1 MAIVKAPLF
10 SLGAKGKL
18 GDSLVYSSW
27 KGVNTA
33 RVYTVPANPKTT
45 AQIAQRDILT
55 QAVDT
60 WQVCQNTDLVKTAWN
75 VAASNSGKPQSG
87 FNLYVSHLSRLAK
100 AVGNEEISSNLQ
112 IYSGSTSSNLSLLE
126 EITVPSF
133 KPSVFTHFTDG
144 STGTELHFAE
154 FFQPE
159 YTFPF
164 ESTAAFAPGEYY
176 QSRVVYDGVQY
187 NLSGVVLYDN

>member
-45 AQIAQRDILT
+45 AQIAQRDLLT
-55 QAVDT
+55 QAVDR
-60 WQVCQNTDLVKTAWN
+60 WQVTQNTDLVKTAWN

-87 FNLYVSHLSRLAK
+87 FNFYVSHLSRLAK
-100 AVGNEEISSNLQ
+100 AVGDEPLTSDLQ

-126 EITVPSF
+126 EKPNSPF
-133 KPSVFTHFTDG
+133 KPSVFTHFADG
-144 STGTELHFAE
+144 ETGTEIHFAE
-154 FFQPE
+154 FFNTE
-159 YTFPF
+159 EFSSV
-164 ESTAAFAPGEYY
+164 ESTAALTSGKYY
-176 QSRVVYDGVQY
+176 QFRVVEDGVQY
-187 NLSGVVLYDN
+187 NLSGVVLFDD

>member
-60 WQVCQNTDLVKTAWN
+60 WQVSQNTDLVKTAWN

-100 AVGNEEISSNLQ
+100 IVGDEELASDLQ
-112 IYSGSTSSNLSLLE
+112 IYSGPTSSNLSLLE
-126 EITVPSF
+126 EIMAEHL
-133 KPSVFTHFTDG
+133 KPSVFTGFGDG
-144 STGTELHFAE
+144 TTGTELHFAE
-154 FFQPE
+154 FFHPD
-159 YTFPF
+159 THPSV
-164 ESTAAFAPGEYY
+164 ESTTALTSGKYY
-176 QSRVVYDGVQY
+176 QFRIVKDGVQY
-187 NLSGVVLYDN
+187 NLSGVVLFED

>member
-60 WQVCQNTDLVKTAWN
+60 WQVSQNTDLVKTAWN

-100 AVGNEEISSNLQ
+100 VLGDEQSTCGLQ
-112 IYSGSTSSNLSLLE
+112 IYSGSTASNLSLLE
-126 EITVPSF
+126 EQEMSTL
-133 KPSVFTHFTDG
+133 KPSVFTHFAD
-144 STGTELHFAE
+144 GTEGTQLYFAE
-154 FFQPE
+154 FWHPN
-159 YTFPF
+159 THPSF
-164 ESTAAFAPGEYY
+164 ESLNPFTSGKYY
-176 QSRVVYDGVQY
+176 QFRVVEDGVQY

>member
-60 WQVCQNTDLVKTAWN
+60 WQVTQNTDLVKTAWN

-112 IYSGSTSSNLSLLE
+112 IYSGPSSSNLSLLE
-126 EITVPSF
+126 EITVPPF
-133 KPSVFTHFTDG
+133 KPSVFTHFGD
-144 STGTELHFAE
+144 GTEVTEINFAE

-164 ESTAAFAPGEYY
+164 ESTAAFTSGKYY
-176 QSRVVYDGVQY
+176 QFRAVYDGVQY
-187 NLSGVVLYDN
+187 NLSGVVLYEN

>member
-60 WQVCQNTDLVKTAWN
+60 WQVTQNTDLVKTAWN

-100 AVGNEEISSNLQ
+100 AAGDETMASDLQ
-112 IYSGSTSSNLSLLE
+112 IYSGPTSSNLSLSQLY
-126 EITVPSF
+126 
-133 KPSVFTHFTDG
+133 
-144 STGTELHFAE
+144 FAE
-154 FFQPE
+154 FWHPN
-159 YTFPF
+159 THPSF
-164 ESTAAFAPGEYY
+164 ESTAAFAPGKYY
-176 QSRVVYDGVQY
+176 QFRVVEDGVQY